1 MIAAS
6 EDNTNQK
13 SITSH
18 AHTCSTSDDF
28 GGVDGVG
35 DDSAAIH
42 LHEMRISQRLA
53 SRVQSSSSPQLSS
66 LGSHERGVSSN
77 GDASSIMRAERA
89 RYMQNTSDSI
99 PLSKRIPQSWGQVA
113 RGNTSSVYLSA
124 GHSLQ
129 PSRESSGF
137 GIPSFLQGGRN
148 KADVDDSKD
157 LRASPVLDAS
167 ENASTG
173 DISSSSLGLPLAR
186 YAHRPTMDD
195 NSVVFSET
203 DSFRRMEAELSIIE
217 TRFASSE
224 ARRVP
229 STPVSS
235 KFREEFDFEP
245 PPVMQPQSRKSSA
258 FTKLARLAIRSY
270 DGAEK
275 NMEELLSVPVPD
287 FQPEVLRSPGA
298 SPLSPLDDDAVGLW
312 GKAVKNKGDA
322 KANEVRGKLFIPR
335 RRSSQGRKK
344 SAVEEEQE
352 RPKGAFEGLIS
363 MRRGKKKVDLN
374 DHESAAEEYKKKFE
388 ERVAVKE
395 LVMDSWEAEMEASAA
410 RAKAKSKNIVKK
422 SKPTGPDH
430 RYPASWSRFPSHNR
444 SERLS
449 SASVVDRVEAKD
461 FANLGRKDGEIVWCL
476 AHEDDGHHTELEYL
490 KRKKGVLDKVKEK
503 IDQEVYRTDTQV
515 QQQSSSKGRRGS
527 LSMAGELEYPE
538 LEVLPLPMITAAQNP
553 EEAEV
558 EFKER
563 ERQLKLL
570 KADVDGSMDLGIGG
584 EMNESMLSIAD
595 PKFYDD
601 CLVDSFED
609 VDADMLEEMLPK
621 MGSKKDKSRTW
632 SGRDWEGYKSE
643 RRNRNMSFGSV
654 FVRRSTDDHCSELEV
669 LEKVERERVLKAA
682 DDAWGRR
689 K

>member
-1 MIAAS
+1 
-6 EDNTNQK
+6 
-13 SITSH
+13 
-18 AHTCSTSDDF
+18 
-28 GGVDGVG
+28 
-35 DDSAAIH
+35 
-42 LHEMRISQRLA
+42 
-53 SRVQSSSSPQLSS
+53 
-66 LGSHERGVSSN
+66 
-77 GDASSIMRAERA
+77 
-89 RYMQNTSDSI
+89 
-99 PLSKRIPQSWGQVA
+99 
-113 RGNTSSVYLSA
+113 
-124 GHSLQ
+124 
-129 PSRESSGF
+129 
-137 GIPSFLQGGRN
+137 
-148 KADVDDSKD
+148 
-157 LRASPVLDAS
+157 
-167 ENASTG
+167 
-173 DISSSSLGLPLAR
+173 
-186 YAHRPTMDD
+186 MDD

>member
-1 MIAAS
+1 M
-6 EDNTNQK
+6 
-13 SITSH
+13 
-18 AHTCSTSDDF
+18 
-28 GGVDGVG
+28 
-35 DDSAAIH
+35 DDS
-42 LHEMRISQRLA
+42 
-53 SRVQSSSSPQLSS
+53 
-66 LGSHERGVSSN
+66 
-77 GDASSIMRAERA
+77 
-89 RYMQNTSDSI
+89 
-99 PLSKRIPQSWGQVA
+99 
-113 RGNTSSVYLSA
+113 
-124 GHSLQ
+124 
-129 PSRESSGF
+129 
-137 GIPSFLQGGRN
+137 
-148 KADVDDSKD
+148 
-157 LRASPVLDAS
+157 
-167 ENASTG
+167 
-173 DISSSSLGLPLAR
+173 
-186 YAHRPTMDD
+186 
-195 NSVVFSET
+195 SVVISET
-203 DSFRRMEAELSIIE
+203 DSFRRMETELSVVE
-217 TRFASSE
+217 TRFASSD
-224 ARRVP
+224 ARRAP
-229 STPVSS
+229 NTPVSS
-235 KFREEFDFEP
+235 KFQEEFDFEP
-245 PPVMQPQSRKSSA
+245 PPVMQPQSRKPSA
-258 FTKLARLAIRSY
+258 FSKLARLTIRSY

-275 NMEELLSVPVPD
+275 NMEELLNVPVPD

-298 SPLSPLDDDAVGLW
+298 TPLSPLDDDAVGLW
-312 GKAVKNKGDA
+312 GKAVKNKA
-322 KANEVRGKLFIPR
+322 EANANEVRGKLFIPR
-335 RRSSQGRKK
+335 KRSSQG
-344 SAVEEEQE
+344 AVEEDQE

-363 MRRGKKKVDLN
+363 MRKGKKNADLN
-374 DHESAAEEYKKKFE
+374 DHMSAGEIYKKKFE

-395 LVMDSWEAEMEASAA
+395 LVMDSWEAEIEATAA
-410 RAKAKSKNIVKK
+410 KAKAKSKNIVKK

-444 SERLS
+444 TERLS

-503 IDQEVYRTDTQV
+503 IDHEVYRTDTQV
-515 QQQSSSKGRRGS
+515 QQQNSSKGRRGS

-538 LEVLPLPMITAAQNP
+538 LEVLPLSMINAAQNP
-553 EEAEV
+553 EEAEK

-563 ERQLKLL
+563 ERHLKLL
-570 KADVDGSMDLGIGG
+570 EADVDGSMDSGIRG

-595 PKFYDD
+595 PKFYED

-621 MGSKKDKSRTW
+621 IGSKKNKSRTW

>member
-1 MIAAS
+1 
-6 EDNTNQK
+6 
-13 SITSH
+13 
-18 AHTCSTSDDF
+18 
-28 GGVDGVG
+28 
-35 DDSAAIH
+35 
-42 LHEMRISQRLA
+42 
-53 SRVQSSSSPQLSS
+53 
-66 LGSHERGVSSN
+66 
-77 GDASSIMRAERA
+77 
-89 RYMQNTSDSI
+89 
-99 PLSKRIPQSWGQVA
+99 
-113 RGNTSSVYLSA
+113 
-124 GHSLQ
+124 
-129 PSRESSGF
+129 
-137 GIPSFLQGGRN
+137 
-148 KADVDDSKD
+148 
-157 LRASPVLDAS
+157 
-167 ENASTG
+167 
-173 DISSSSLGLPLAR
+173 
-186 YAHRPTMDD
+186 
-195 NSVVFSET
+195 
-203 DSFRRMEAELSIIE
+203 MEAELSVVE
-217 TRFASSE
+217 TRFASSD
-224 ARRVP
+224 ARRAP
-229 STPVSS
+229 NTPVSS

-245 PPVMQPQSRKSSA
+245 PPVMQPQSRKPSA
-258 FTKLARLAIRSY
+258 FSKLARLTIRSY

-275 NMEELLSVPVPD
+275 NMEELLNVPVPD

-298 SPLSPLDDDAVGLW
+298 TPLSPLSPLDDDAVGLW
-312 GKAVKNKGDA
+312 GKAVKNKADA
-322 KANEVRGKLFIPR
+322 NANEVGGKLFIPR
-335 RRSSQGRKK
+335 KRSSQG
-344 SAVEEEQE
+344 AVEEDQE

-363 MRRGKKKVDLN
+363 MRRGKKNADLN
-374 DHESAAEEYKKKFE
+374 DHMSAGEIYKKKFE

-395 LVMDSWEAEMEASAA
+395 LVMDSWEAEIEATAA

-476 AHEDDGHHTELEYL
+476 SHEDDGHHTELEYL

-503 IDQEVYRTDTQV
+503 IDHEVYRTDTQV
-515 QQQSSSKGRRGS
+515 QQQNSSNGRRGS
-527 LSMAGELEYPE
+527 LGMAGELEYPE
-538 LEVLPLPMITAAQNP
+538 LEVLPLSMITAAQNP
-553 EEAEV
+553 EEAEK

-563 ERQLKLL
+563 ERHLKLL
-570 KADVDGSMDLGIGG
+570 EADVDGSMDSGIRG

-595 PKFYDD
+595 PKFYED

-621 MGSKKDKSRTW
+621 IGSKKNKSRTW

-669 LEKVERERVLKAA
+669 LEKVERECVLKAA